1 MTLRFGADGRFRVL
15 QVADFQDGPD
25 ASPDAV
31 ELIEAALH
39 RAHPD
44 LVVFTGDQI
53 RGYDPA
59 FATTFLSRRG
69 DEPGDMVRATTRVE
83 MALGHVRKL
92 AAGLRP
98 KRGDDVDK
106 GNVRAGDV
114 ARNDDAAGT
123 GTESS
128 WNTATDDSDEA
139 TMTPMDVTRSR
150 VMRTLTAMLGP
161 VVRMRIPFAVTYGN
175 HDFQC
180 GLLTDEQDDMYRR
193 FTGCL
198 NPPAG
203 SGPLALEPGT
213 FCLPVRA
220 SKSGRTA
227 MAVTL
232 VDSGDYEESRSAAEE
247 SGDAEGDARR
257 HGLGRHR
264 LDLAD
269 ASGYGA
275 PSPTAVRWLFDAQ
288 RILRAGN
295 GDGRPVPVMA
305 FQHIP
310 PQEFYDCLRAVPFWT
325 PNAVEGHGPF
335 AGRCFALDT
344 DVCRPGS
351 RLGEGVSCSA
361 GNVGEVEAMRHAGGY
376 FGLFCG
382 HDHRNAF
389 IGHVHGLDLGYTPT
403 CGFASYGPA
412 ARLRGVRV
420 FDFPESDPASY
431 ETRLLTWGELIGRR
445 PRRAVWAFLG
455 DHGFADL
462 PGLRDELKRPASFAA
477 ATGAMLALMATK
489 AACGGRRRH

>member
-25 ASPDAV
+25 VSQDAV
-31 ELIEAALH
+31 ELLEAALH
-39 RAHPD
+39 RVHPD

-59 FATTFLSRRG
+59 FAPTFLSRRG
-69 DEPGDMVRATTRVE
+69 DEPGDMVRAATRAQ
-83 MALGHVRKL
+83 MALGRVRGL
-92 AAGLRP
+92 ASRLLLKRDGIADAGDITE
-98 KRGDDVDK
+98 GDDAT
-106 GNVRAGDV
+106 GNSEGPPP
-114 ARNDDAAGT
+114 NGT
-123 GTESS
+123 TS
-128 WNTATDDSDEA
+128 TSDEPA
-139 TMTPMDVTRSR
+139 MCPMDVTRSR
-150 VMRTLTAMLGP
+150 VMRTLTAMLDP
-161 VVRMRIPFAVTYGN
+161 LARMGIPFAVTYGN

-193 FTGCL
+193 FAGCL
-198 NPPAG
+198 NPRPG

-220 SKSGRTA
+220 AKGGPIA

-232 VDSGDYEESRSAAEE
+232 VDSGDYDESQRTPQET
-247 SGDAEGDARR
+247 GDAAVAGRR
-257 HGLGRHR
+257 HG

-275 PSPTAVRWLFDAQ
+275 PSPAAVRWLGDAQ
-288 RILRAGN
+288 RILQA
-295 GDGRPVPVMA
+295 GDGERRPVPVMA

-310 PQEFYDCLRAVPFWT
+310 PQEFYDCLRTVPFWT

-335 AGRCFALDT
+335 AGRCFALDP
-344 DVCRPGS
+344 DVCRPAS

-361 GNVGEVEAMRHAGGY
+361 RNVGEVEAMRQAGGY
-376 FGLFCG
+376 IGLFCG

-389 IGHVHGLDLGYTPT
+389 IGHVHDLDLGYTPT

-462 PGLRDELKRPASFAA
+462 PGLRDELRRPSSLAA
-477 ATGAMLALMATK
+477 VAVVMLAFATMR
-489 AACGGRRRH
+489 AGRRRRRRR